1 MLRNGGAVILN
12 RTCPQRQPPSS
23 VASVCML
30 RPLFIDACEYGHMI
44 SATETISIAAGIKIN
59 CASTVPANHE
69 A

>member
-1 MLRNGGAVILN
+1 
-12 RTCPQRQPPSS
+12 
-23 VASVCML
+23 
-30 RPLFIDACEYGHMI
+30 MI